1 MAVLN
6 HRRVPVNL
14 GGEVGGKV
22 GGKAGGGV
30 ESLR

>member
-14 GGEVGGKV
+14 GGEVGGK
-22 GGKAGGGV
+22 AGGGV